1 MISLRRSTRVVT
13 LLLVLS
19 VPFTGCASIP
29 KETDPEMVKRV
40 DEGKPTTSTTIEAPP
55 EGMDAPD
62 LVRDFVDAGAQPA
75 NDYEAARK
83 HLSGRARN
91 SWQVPS
97 EVTVVK
103 NVDTVPLRKEDLPNS
118 VQMVSLS
125 VDKVG
130 KLRADRSFV
139 PGEGSEQLDI
149 RVERQDDGE
158 WRIANPPDLLLASRS
173 SFVSNYRAVS
183 VFFLDEQQN
192 GVVPDVRWVR
202 QNPQS
207 TLPSRVI
214 DLLLSGP
221 SAGFDSA
228 MNTAIPE
235 NTETVSNVS
244 EVKDGAL
251 LVNLSDLGSLS
262 SKKKRMIAAQVVLTL
277 RGVRTARVQ
286 LEEEGTALLSNS
298 SVLRPSDVASYERQN
313 KVSSEVAPLAV
324 VNEKLVVFNEQ
335 APPVPGPMG
344 SGEYAITT
352 AARSDGGERIA
363 AVVRSADEGVDL
375 RVGEYGGSLRKL
387 PVHGSFISRPTWRSE
402 SEVWAV
408 VDGKRMVRATRDDE
422 GNWSV
427 EDVDVRGFAA
437 DRGHIEAL
445 RISRDGTRLA
455 GVVGGRIVVAGIA
468 GSGSTLRL
476 QRPTPLTGGFS
487 DSKIKK
493 VAWLNSRALVAIS
506 DSDSTPVV
514 KVSVDGFFWKSYNS
528 SNLRQPLRRLTV
540 GPGQK
545 VIVGD
550 RSYLWQAMDRE
561 EVWEV
566 LQDIPVG
573 PQSIPFYPG

>member
-1 MISLRRSTRVVT
+1 MISLRRSTRMVT

-29 KETDPEMVKRV
+29 KETEPEMVKRV
-40 DEGKPTTSTTIEAPP
+40 EEGKPTSTTVESPP
-55 EGMDAPD
+55 EGIDAPD

-75 NDYEAARK
+75 NNYEAARK
-83 HLSGRARN
+83 HLTERARN
-91 SWQVPS
+91 SWRVPS

-103 NVDTVPLRKEDLPNS
+103 NVDTVPLREEDLPDS

-130 KLRADRSFV
+130 KLRADNSFV

-158 WRIANPPDLLLASRS
+158 WRIVNPPDLLLASRNA
-173 SFVSNYRAVS
+173 FDSNYRAVS
-183 VFFLDEQQN
+183 VFFLDEQRN

-235 NTETVSNVS
+235 EAETVSNVS

-251 LVNLSDLGSLS
+251 LVDLSGLGSLS
-262 SKKKRMIAAQVVLTL
+262 SRKKRMIAAQVVLTL
-277 RGVRTARVQ
+277 RGVRTARVR
-286 LEEEGTALLSNS
+286 LTEEGTALLSNS
-298 SVLRPSDVASYERQN
+298 PVLRPSDVASYERRN

-324 VNEKLVVFNEQ
+324 VNEKLKVFNEQ
-335 APPVPGPMG
+335 APPVPGPTG

-352 AARSDGGERIA
+352 AARSDEGEYVA

-375 RVGEYGGSLRKL
+375 RVGQYAGSLLKL

-408 VDGKRMVRATRDDE
+408 VDGKRVVRAIRDDN
-422 GNWSV
+422 GAWSV
-427 EDVDVRGFAA
+427 EEVDVRGFAT
-437 DRGHIEAL
+437 DEGHIEAL
-445 RISRDGTRLA
+445 RIARDGTRLA
-455 GVVGGRIVVAGIA
+455 GVVDGRIVVAGIV
-468 GSGSTLRL
+468 GSGSTVRL

-487 DSKIKK
+487 DSKIKQ
-493 VAWLNSRALVAIS
+493 VAWLNSRSLVAIS
-506 DSDSTPVV
+506 DSDARPVV
-514 KVSVDGFFWKSYNS
+514 KVSVDGFTWKSYDS

-550 RSYLWQAMDRE
+550 EAYLWQARDQE
-561 EVWEV
+561 EIWEV

-573 PQSIPFYPG
+573 PKSIPFYPG

>member
-1 MISLRRSTRVVT
+1 MISLRRSTRAVT

-55 EGMDAPD
+55 DGIDAPD

-83 HLSGRARN
+83 HLTGRARN

-235 NTETVSNVS
+235 DTETVSNVS

-363 AVVRSADEGVDL
+363 AVVRSPDEGVDL

-408 VDGKRMVRATRDDE
+408 VDGKRVVRATRDDE

-437 DRGHIEAL
+437 DRGRIEAL

-506 DSDSTPVV
+506 DSDSPPVV